1 MMKLAGVLGHLKP
14 WQQRA
19 LGAGSI
25 LFAGIPLVL
34 QYNYKY
40 YDYTAFGGDT
50 LMVLATLYFCAM
62 AAWLFGLSLIVNEC
76 DGPIILMADTFGNSL
91 LLLVNCFMIMNII
104 PDPESGGPVPVYALL
119 GAFWVPLAGSVLYFI
134 ACLLMFNVRW
144 AVILRMEHILKGITV
159 IIMMGYAGSI
169 ASYVVFEFVHQ
180 TEMYRFIMALIAS
193 GTMCGIL
200 YAWGSKLDGWTWGD
214 LELYRG

>member
-14 WQQRA
+14 WQRRA

-34 QYNYKY
+34 EYNYKY

-50 LMVLATLYFCAM
+50 LTVLATLYFCAM
-62 AAWLFGLSLIVNEC
+62 AAWLFGLWLIVNEFV
-76 DGPIILMADTFGNSL
+76 GSIILMADTFGKSL
-91 LLLVNCFMIMNII
+91 LLLVNCFMIMNVI
-104 PDPESGGPVPVYALL
+104 PVPESGGPVPAWALL
-119 GAFWVPLAGSVLYFI
+119 GAFWVPLAGSALYFI
-134 ACLLMFNVRW
+134 ACLLMLNVRW
-144 AVILRMEHILKGITV
+144 AEILRMEHILKGITV
-159 IIMMGYAGSI
+159 IILMGYVGSI
-169 ASYVVFEFVHQ
+169 SNYAVFEFFHQ

-200 YAWGSKLDGWTWGD
+200 YAWGLKLERWTWGE
-214 LELYRG
+214 LE